1 MKTYLVD
8 DEIYSTDVLRVLLEK
23 YCPQVE
29 IVAIFNQPEKAL
41 KAIQAEP
48 PQLLFLDINMPRLD
62 GFELLNQCTPFD
74 FKVIFTTAYNQ
85 YALKAFRFNAL
96 DYLLKP
102 VDKNELINAVA
113 KAQNPKIEQITAV
126 QMLTKNTCPERI
138 ALSIGNELIFVD
150 VSDIIHAFSEGSYI
164 SIFLKNQVKPIIL
177 TKSLRELEEVLNNPH
192 FFRVHNS
199 HLINLKQIKKITKT
213 DGGDLTMMNKAIIPV
228 ARSKKVALME
238 MIVKV

>member
-8 DEIYSTDVLRVLLEK
+8 DEIYSTDVLLEK

-29 IVAIFNQPEKAL
+29 IVGIFNHAEKAL

-48 PQLLFLDINMPRLD
+48 PQLLFLDIDMPRLD

-113 KAQNPKIEQITAV
+113 KAQNPKIEQMTAV
-126 QMLTKNTCPERI
+126 QMLTKNPERI
-138 ALSIGNELIFVD
+138 ALPIGNELVFVE
-150 VSDIIHAFSEGSYI
+150 VSDIIHAVSEGSYI
-164 SIFLKNQVKPIIL
+164 SIFLKNQVKPIVL

-213 DGGDLTMMNKAIIPV
+213 DGGDLTMMNNAIIPV

-238 MIVKV
+238 MIVKI